1 MRYAIF
7 ACLATAS
14 KGFIHPSHRSGSMV
28 KLAAGVID
36 APFGAWE
43 SPITSKA
50 ITSGS
55 VGIGSLK
62 LDTAGNLLWLEG
74 RPQEGGRYAL
84 CRYDPSSSSKS
95 DRNAVDITPKDSNV
109 RTRVHEYGGGAVTLG
124 SDGEVFYSDFA
135 DQRVMKLAKG
145 GEDPVA
151 ITPDNEDARYRFAD
165 GFFDAQE
172 SRLYMVREDHT
183 DPAPKDVVNEIV
195 YINPNSSDDI
205 KVVAKGNDFYSNPRL
220 SSDGTKLAYI
230 TWQHPNMPW
239 DSTELRVATMD
250 DSFSAETSSH
260 QLIAGEDGDTSVIQP
275 MFHPS
280 GDLFYISDETGYYNI
295 YRTDSDGK
303 KTSVLPMDFD
313 FGGASPGWVF
323 GQQGYTFLPDGR
335 LAATYKKDGS
345 TRLIIADV
353 RSDGPAKLVEE
364 YSEEDGLPMQ
374 FGGVIASGDDLYFLG
389 GSPSTPPSVFKWSLD
404 KRGEAEQLACSSTLS
419 FSDDTV
425 SVPKQIEFPTKLGT
439 AFGYYYAPKN
449 GRFTCTTDSA
459 PPLLVKAH
467 GGPTS
472 CTGTSFNAG
481 KNDWV

>member
-1 MRYAIF
+1 M
-7 ACLATAS
+7 
-14 KGFIHPSHRSGSMV
+14 
-28 KLAAGVID
+28 
-36 APFGAWE
+36 
-43 SPITSKA
+43 
-50 ITSGS
+50 
-55 VGIGSLK
+55 
-62 LDTAGNLLWLEG
+62 
-74 RPQEGGRYAL
+74 
-84 CRYDPSSSSKS
+84 
-95 DRNAVDITPKDSNV
+95 
-109 RTRVHEYGGGAVTLG
+109 
-124 SDGEVFYSDFA
+124 
-135 DQRVMKLAKG
+135 
-145 GEDPVA
+145 
-151 ITPDNEDARYRFAD
+151 
-165 GFFDAQE
+165 
-172 SRLYMVREDHT
+172 
-183 DPAPKDVVNEIV
+183 NEIV

-353 RSDGPAKLVEE
+353 RSDGPAKSVEE